1 MFSGGEADELLE
13 FVEGEG
19 SCILVYDAGSRLYDR
34 LCERVPGEPC
44 RWQLDESEAAEMRAE
59 LEDCADTPGRP
70 WRPSWRRGCARSPPP
85 ANGRAERRPRGAG
98 GSSRRTASRFRFT
111 FVTVP

>member
-1 MFSGGEADELLE
+1 MAEIVFSGAEADELLE

-34 LCERVPGEPC
+34 LCERAPGEPC

-59 LEDCADTPGRP
+59 LDDCADTAWAAVATQLAARLRAIAAPGE
-70 WRPSWRRGCARSPPP
+70 RPS
-85 ANGRAERRPRGAG
+85 
-98 GSSRRTASRFRFT
+98 
-111 FVTVP
+111 